1 MNIINPY
8 KVLDHRVYSRT
19 FLHSIQVGLD
29 FDLCNGALSNSQA
42 LKDFVYK
49 FFQVTV
55 NETPSS
61 LSCIELCDE
70 KNQVKFIFTE
80 NMAKVTVGA
89 KSYKSFADTMI
100 PFVMKLSAYMEQIC
114 KVPTINRL
122 TIKKNNL
129 WEIKAD
135 NDIITIYPSALQYTF
150 NKRLVDDMASIK
162 SSNNPP
168 FKISKEVNTS
178 LGDGTLNV
186 VISSIVKNKKEADF
200 TLDFTAAANNVDAVK
215 IVEISTKLND
225 IIYCSFHDI
234 VSKNVIKL
242 MEQDGGK

>member
-8 KVLDHRVYSRT
+8 NELNHRVYNRT
-19 FLHSIQVGLD
+19 FLHNIQVGLD
-29 FDLCNGALSNSQA
+29 FDLCKGALSNSQV
-42 LKDFVYK
+42 LKDFVNE

-70 KNQVKFIFTE
+70 KNRVKFIFTE
-80 NMAKVTVGA
+80 EMAKVTVGA

-114 KVPTINRL
+114 KIPTVNRL

-135 NDIITIYPSALQYTF
+135 NDIITIYPSALRYTF
-150 NKRLVDDMASIK
+150 NEKYVDDMASIK
-162 SSNNPP
+162 SSDNPP
-168 FKISKEVNTS
+168 FKISKEANTS
-178 LGDGTLNV
+178 LGDGTLNA
-186 VISSIVKNKKEADF
+186 VISTIIKNHEEATS
-200 TLDFTAAANNVDAVK
+200 TLDFTAAADNVDAAKV
-215 IVEISTKLND
+215 VETSTKLND

-234 VSKNVIKL
+234 VSKNVINL
-242 MEQDGGK
+242 MEQEGGK